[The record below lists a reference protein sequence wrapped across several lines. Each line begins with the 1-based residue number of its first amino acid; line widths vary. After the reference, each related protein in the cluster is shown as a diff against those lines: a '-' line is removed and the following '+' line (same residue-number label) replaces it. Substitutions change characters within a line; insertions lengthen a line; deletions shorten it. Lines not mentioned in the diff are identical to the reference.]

1 MGIQQEAGCVQTRKP
16 VAQTKKHNA
25 PLRRQC
31 VDCPAFLFQR
41 YSSTWRPLR
50 HFQVCKAIAIVVAPL
65 QASGSRHLVIT
76 IENLIF
82 EYPGH
87 RALDQISVHI
97 PAGSV
102 TALVGPNGA
111 GKSTLLRCL
120 AGLERPLSGHIEVH
134 GIAVIEQ
141 PRAVHQYMG
150 YLSDFFGL
158 FENLSVEQGLHYAAL
173 ARGVEA
179 EEAIARVQQVSQQLG
194 IQELLLRKPGQLSRG
209 QRQRL
214 AIGQA
219 IVHQP
224 KVLLLDEPASGLDPD
239 ARDQLAD
246 LFRQLQAQGMTLV
259 VSSHILSEL
268 DAYST
273 HVLSLRAGRIEH
285 HAALQHQSN
294 TADVAEAIYI
304 LEVAAP
310 IAHTA
315 PTLQEIA
322 LPRDANARAQ
332 RLSQLQAQ
340 GLAVAGLWPA
350 KDSVQAQYLRGR
362 ASAAP
367 HTPEVL

>member
-1 MGIQQEAGCVQTRKP
+1 MGGLSRIFLTGCLPAQMVLA
-16 VAQTKKHNA
+16 VALSSPQLHGYSASTNA
-25 PLRRQC
+25 LQG
-31 VDCPAFLFQR
+31 Q
-41 YSSTWRPLR
+41 STT
-50 HFQVCKAIAIVVAPL
+50 
-65 QASGSRHLVIT
+65 VIR
-76 IENLIF
+76 IHNLIF

-87 RALDQISVHI
+87 RALDHISVQI

-102 TALVGPNGA
+102 TALVGANGA

-120 AGLERPLSGHIEVH
+120 AGLERPLSGAIEVH
-134 GIAVIEQ
+134 GIDVIEA
-141 PRAVHQYMG
+141 PRAVHQHLG

-158 FENLSVEQGLHYAAL
+158 YENLSVEQGLRYAAL
-173 ARGVEA
+173 ARGVSTDQTN
-179 EEAIARVQQVSQQLG
+179 ARVQQVSQQLG
-194 IQELLLRKPGQLSRG
+194 IHDLLARRPGQLSRG

-224 KVLLLDEPASGLDPD
+224 QVLLLDEPASGLDPD
-239 ARDQLAD
+239 ARDSLAD

-273 HVLSLRAGRIEH
+273 HVLSLRAGRVEH
-285 HAALQHQSN
+285 HAALQQHS
-294 TADVAEAIYI
+294 TAEVSEAIYI
-304 LEVAAP
+304 VELAP
-310 IAHTA
+310 SAPHTPPA
-315 PTLQEIA
+315 LQEMA
-322 LPRDANARAQ
+322 LPRDAHARAQ
-332 RLSQLQAQ
+332 RLQQLQAQ

-367 HTPEVL
+367 HTPELR